1 MDRERGVD
9 PVSRARI
16 PTTVVARFH
25 YRHEAELAHGY
36 LEGAAI
42 PTALLIDD
50 AGGMDVG
57 LAFVNPARLVVR
69 VEDEQRAREVL
80 VDAGML
86 MEGEQDPPGDSDADA
101 QEGLQK
107 DPPEER

>member
-1 MDRERGVD
+1 M
-9 PVSRARI
+9 SRDRI

-25 YRHEAELAHGY
+25 YRHEAEMAHGY
-36 LEGAAI
+36 LESAGVDS
-42 PTALLIDD
+42 ALLIDD

-69 VEDEQRAREVL
+69 ADDEERARQVL

-86 MEGEQDPPGDSDADA
+86 EG
-101 QEGLQK
+101 
-107 DPPEER
+107 

>member
-1 MDRERGVD
+1 M
-9 PVSRARI
+9 SRARI

-36 LEGAAI
+36 LEDAGI
-42 PTALLIDD
+42 PTALFIDD

-80 VDAGML
+80 ANAWML
-86 MEGEQDPPGDSDADA
+86 TDVEADSAEDSVAEA
-101 QEGLQK
+101 QVNLQE
-107 DPPEER
+107 DLPEER

>member
-1 MDRERGVD
+1 M
-9 PVSRARI
+9 SRTRI

-80 VDAGML
+80 ANAGML
-86 MEGEQDPPGDSDADA
+86 TDLAADPPGEAEA
-101 QEGLQK
+101 HVNLQEDL
-107 DPPEER
+107 PEER